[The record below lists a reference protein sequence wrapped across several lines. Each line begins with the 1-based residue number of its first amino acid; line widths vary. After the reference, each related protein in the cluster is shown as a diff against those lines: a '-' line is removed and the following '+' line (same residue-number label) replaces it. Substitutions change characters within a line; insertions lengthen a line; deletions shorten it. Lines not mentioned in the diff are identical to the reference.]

1 MGTAL
6 STTWALHYIFFGHCT
21 RHCMGLPT
29 TADTTWTL
37 QASWTL
43 HWTLYRHCMGTEHG
57 VGIVRD
63 WAL

>member
-1 MGTAL
+1 
-6 STTWALHYIFFGHCT
+6 
-21 RHCMGLPT
+21 MGLPT